1 MNKQTN
7 ITANGKQPP
16 KKKFPR
22 EKNYDDEVDE
32 EEGAEGEGGSEEED
46 EYGDEDGDGS
56 GNDGGAQGGAVG
68 YCDDDHWFSDS
79 SASDGGAG
87 GEERQP
93 RLVMY
98 AAWTQYDVVK
108 EVGKNVFGYHLT
120 KND

>member
-1 MNKQTN
+1 MKEGV
-7 ITANGKQPP
+7 I
-16 KKKFPR
+16 
-22 EKNYDDEVDE
+22 EDE
-32 EEGAEGEGGSEEED
+32 EEEEDD
-46 EYGDEDGDGS
+46 EYGDDDGDGS
-56 GNDGGAQGGAVG
+56 GNDGGRQGGNVG
-68 YCDDDHWFSDS
+68 YGDDDHWFSDS
-79 SASDGGAG
+79 SASDGAG